1 VHKTSEDG
9 IIVYLDGVSGKLRW
23 KQDSV
28 VQSGSLGDYT
38 LGEYVNIGLSVHG
51 GLCTIYLDDVPKA
64 EGKLTG
70 SSAKTCYFKT
80 GCYNQDN
87 SGDDDYPDDAVNEV
101 RIAAVRVAHNI
112 PWTPGGY
119 TPVGPGVATK
129 SGLGSG
135 IPGHAQKPCD
145 LLEFAG
151 PHQAWKLTLDV
162 DDDGQDSADAH
173 DYGEALF
180 RSITVETET

>member
-1 VHKTSEDG
+1 MPESDF
-9 IIVYLDGVSGKLRW
+9 
-23 KQDSV
+23 
-28 VQSGSLGDYT
+28 SGSFPHDFLDLRDWRWQGP
-38 LGEYVNIGLSVHG
+38 VKASG
-51 GLCTIYLDDVPKA
+51 GLGTEGDGKAISVPDDESDTTKITIFQNDPWFMLV
-64 EGKLTG
+64 
-70 SSAKTCYFKT
+70 
-80 GCYNQDN
+80 
-87 SGDDDYPDDAVNEV
+87 DDDTTPYVRLGAPARGATTGTSSSSTTRSELRDEV

-162 DDDGQDSADAH
+162 DDDGQDGADSH